1 MNNSSLIKRI
11 RRPFRPLKRFY
22 CQQKER
28 ILFKRALY
36 PTDIFLVG
44 HPKSGNTMMA
54 YILAIIIF
62 KDKEQRINLANVG
75 EFIPTVHN
83 EDKKIRRYPSL
94 SEPRVFRNEEPIYP
108 ELYPKTIYLVRE
120 PRAVLV
126 SYYHMCRT
134 VFNDT
139 KTTMQDFVKEYL
151 QQGCRY
157 EPELELWDKQVLAW
171 VKRARH
177 DKRVIIVKYEDI
189 VNNKP
194 EVLKRI
200 IEFADIPCTEEYYN
214 LALTRSTFEAMRKN
228 EEEYGAE
235 SYPGE
240 AGKRGRF
247 IRKGK
252 IDGWKQELT
261 QDIEELIENK
271 FSEAMKKVGY
281 L

>member
-1 MNNSSLIKRI
+1 MI
-11 RRPFRPLKRFY
+11 RRPFRPLKSFY

-28 ILFKRALY
+28 IRFKQALY
-36 PTDIFLVG
+36 PTDVFLVG

-54 YILAIIIF
+54 YILAILIF
-62 KDKEQRINLANVG
+62 KDKEQRINLANLG
-75 EFIPTVHN
+75 EFIPVVHN
-83 EDKKIRRYPSL
+83 GDNKIGRYPNL

-126 SYYHMCRT
+126 SYYHMYRT
-134 VFNDT
+134 VLNDT
-139 KTTMQDFVKEYL
+139 KTTIQDFIKEYL
-151 QQGCRY
+151 QQGCIWRF
-157 EPELELWDKQVLAW
+157 EPELERWDKQVLAW

-177 DKRVIIVKYEDI
+177 DKRVMIVKYEDI

-194 EVLKRI
+194 EVFKRI
-200 IEFADIPCTEEYYN
+200 IEFADISCTEDYYN

-240 AGKRGRF
+240 IGKRGRF
-247 IRKGK
+247 IRNGK
-252 IDGWKQELT
+252 TDGWKQELT
-261 QDIEELIENK
+261 QDIEELIKNE